1 MKFCSNC
8 FTKMKDEAVFCP
20 KCGTPWKEA
29 AGPQSVL
36 KGNYLIGPVLEEAY
50 EYTCYKGFE
59 LDSEKEV
66 RIYEDTRP
74 LRSGADEEAAAAKF
88 QDVLSQ
94 ALAETSA
101 PPCDLVNRFCEDD
114 RVYIILEEAAGGKF
128 AAKKKT
134 DKPVKII
141 PEIRKPAEPD
151 GKTPGKKKPGAAKPT
166 PPERK
171 KTQADITDWSLA
183 FASGKTG
190 LNRTFTAMAISVS
203 TYFTVF
209 AWLFAWLG
217 RYREAVF
224 AILVPV
230 GLVIASYILIRLR
243 LLFANGV
250 LLLAANASWQLYIFF
265 RYGGLYFSQ
274 VLLMAAVVAVIA
286 FILWIKYVS
295 DMRNGR
301 AGAATDGLNH
311 PPMAAAVTAA
321 PFAAAAVLMIVRM
334 SVKGGIIKAFL
345 LVLILA
351 AAFAC
356 LAVYAAVKGKHLFCA
371 TMIMAGDAIFFA
383 GILAERYMGMVGF
396 LILLIIGIAAAV
408 LLNRRINFLEN
419 TD

>member
-1 MKFCSNC
+1 
-8 FTKMKDEAVFCP
+8 MKDEAVFCP

-74 LRSGADEEAAAAKF
+74 LRNGADEEAAAAKF
-88 QDVLSQ
+88 EDVLSQ

-128 AAKKKT
+128 AANKKT

-151 GKTPGKKKPGAAKPT
+151 GKTQGKKKPGAAKPT

-171 KTQADITDWSLA
+171 KTPADITDWSLA

-203 TYFTVF
+203 TCFTVF

-217 RYREAVF
+217 RYSEAVF

-250 LLLAANASWQLYIFF
+250 LLLAANASWLLYILVLH
-265 RYGGLYFSQ
+265 GVYFSQ

-321 PFAAAAVLMIVRM
+321 PFAAMIVLM
-334 SVKGGIIKAFL
+334 SVKGFIIKAFL
-345 LVLILA
+345 LVLIFA

-371 TMIMAGDAIFFA
+371 TMIMTGDAVFCA
-383 GILAERYMGMVGF
+383 VILTGGLGLGRLPF
-396 LILLIIGIAAAV
+396 LILFIIGIAATI
-408 LLNRRINFLEN
+408 LLNRRIHFLE
-419 TD
+419 DAG

>member
-74 LRSGADEEAAAAKF
+74 LRNGADEEAAAAKF

-171 KTQADITDWSLA
+171 KTPADITDWSLA

-203 TYFTVF
+203 TCFTVF

-217 RYREAVF
+217 RYSEAVF

-230 GLVIASYILIRLR
+230 GLVIASYILIRMR

-321 PFAAAAVLMIVRM
+321 PFAAMIVLM
-334 SVKGGIIKAFL
+334 SVKGFIIKAFL

-371 TMIMAGDAIFFA
+371 TMIMAGDAVFCA
-383 GILAERYMGMVGF
+383 VILTGGLELGMLPF
-396 LILLIIGIAAAV
+396 LILLIIGIAATI
-408 LLNRRINFLEN
+408 LLNRRIHFLE
-419 TD
+419 DAG

>member
-74 LRSGADEEAAAAKF
+74 LRNGADEEAAAAKF

-114 RVYIILEEAAGGKF
+114 RVYIILEEAAVGKS

-151 GKTPGKKKPGAAKPT
+151 GKTQGKKKPGAAKPT

-171 KTQADITDWSLA
+171 KTPADITDWSLA

-203 TYFTVF
+203 TCFTVF

-217 RYREAVF
+217 RYSEAVF

-250 LLLAANASWQLYIFF
+250 LLLAANASWLLYILVLH
-265 RYGGLYFSQ
+265 GVYFSQ

-295 DMRNGR
+295 DVRSSHDS
-301 AGAATDGLNH
+301 ADTDGLNH

-321 PFAAAAVLMIVRM
+321 PFAAAAVIMIMLMSM
-334 SVKGGIIKAFL
+334 SGGIPPIPL
-345 LVLILA
+345 RVLILA
-351 AAFAC
+351 AALAC
-356 LAVYAAVKGKHLFCA
+356 LAVFFAVKRKDLFCA
-371 TMIMAGDAIFFA
+371 TMIMTGDAVFCA
-383 GILAERYMGMVGF
+383 VILTGGLGLGRLPF
-396 LILLIIGIAAAV
+396 LILFIIGIAATI
-408 LLNRRINFLEN
+408 LLNRRIHFME
-419 TD
+419 DAG

>member
-74 LRSGADEEAAAAKF
+74 LRNGADEEAAAAKF

-114 RVYIILEEAAGGKF
+114 RVYIILEEAAVGKF

-151 GKTPGKKKPGAAKPT
+151 GKTQGKKKPGAAKPT

-171 KTQADITDWSLA
+171 KTPADITDWSLA

-203 TYFTVF
+203 TCFTVF

-217 RYREAVF
+217 RYSEAVF

-250 LLLAANASWQLYIFF
+250 LLLAANASWLLYILVLH
-265 RYGGLYFSQ
+265 GVYFSQ

-295 DMRNGR
+295 DVRSSHDS
-301 AGAATDGLNH
+301 ADTDGLNH

-321 PFAAAAVLMIVRM
+321 PFAAAAVIMIMLMSM
-334 SVKGGIIKAFL
+334 SGGIPPIPL
-345 LVLILA
+345 RVLILA
-351 AAFAC
+351 AALAC
-356 LAVYAAVKGKHLFCA
+356 LAVFFAVKRKDLFCA
-371 TMIMAGDAIFFA
+371 TMIMTGDAVFCA
-383 GILAERYMGMVGF
+383 VILTGGLGLGRLPF
-396 LILLIIGIAAAV
+396 LILFIIGIAATI
-408 LLNRRINFLEN
+408 LLNRRIHFLE
-419 TD
+419 DAG